1 MTVFLLCLLVVMV
14 MPFLAKVPLAWAM
27 HQQGGYDNRDP
38 RAQQQALKGFGARA
52 NAAHYNCF
60 EAITYFAPAALAV
73 LALGSVGPL
82 HVSLAVAF
90 VICRVVYLFCYWY
103 DIDKLRSIMF
113 VAGLGISIAMFATL
127 L

>member
-1 MTVFLLCLLVVMV
+1 MTVFLLCLLFVTV

-27 HQQGGYDNRDP
+27 HQQGGYDNRNP
-38 RAQQQALKGFGARA
+38 RAQQQALNGFGARA

-73 LALGSVGPL
+73 LALSTVGTL

-90 VICRVVYLFCYWY
+90 VLCRVIYVFCYWY
-103 DIDKLRSIMF
+103 DIDKLRSIAF
-113 VAGLGISIAMFATL
+113 VAGLGISVAMFATL

>member
-1 MTVFLLCLLVVMV
+1 MTVFLLCLLVVTV

-27 HQQGGYDNRDP
+27 HQQGGYDNRNP

-73 LALGSVGPL
+73 LALGTVGTL

-90 VICRVVYLFCYWY
+90 VLCRVIYVFCYWY
-103 DIDKLRSIMF
+103 DIDKLRSIAF
-113 VAGLGISIAMFATL
+113 VAGLGISVAMFATL